1 VLLLDVCL
9 VNSSCPTELVVSMG
23 IVLTL
28 VLPVDEPQVSLLDQY
43 RRAARTFDTYY
54 FSILTTTVHFQI
66 LIILGP

>member
-1 VLLLDVCL
+1 
-9 VNSSCPTELVVSMG
+9 MG

-28 VLPVDEPQVSLLDQY
+28 VLPVDEPQVSLLDLY